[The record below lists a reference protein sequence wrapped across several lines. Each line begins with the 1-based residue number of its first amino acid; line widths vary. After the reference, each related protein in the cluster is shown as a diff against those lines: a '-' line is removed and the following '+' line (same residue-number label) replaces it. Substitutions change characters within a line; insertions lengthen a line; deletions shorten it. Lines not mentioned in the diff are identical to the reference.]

1 MQAPSNHRLRRIV
14 VWERR
19 HEMETGI
26 TGQQEEIVTEEKT
39 AKAMGSGELPVYAT
53 PAMIALIEK
62 TAWMSVAGEL
72 EEGQGTVGTKL
83 AVEHVSAS
91 PLGAHITC
99 KTTLVGVDR
108 RRLLFSV
115 EVSDD
120 AGIIGQGT
128 HERFIVDN
136 EKFVTKAQGKLA

>member
-1 MQAPSNHRLRRIV
+1 MQAPSNHLLRRIV

-128 HERFIVDN
+128 HERFIVEN

>member
-1 MQAPSNHRLRRIV
+1 
-14 VWERR
+14 
-19 HEMETGI
+19 METGI

>member
-1 MQAPSNHRLRRIV
+1 
-14 VWERR
+14 
-19 HEMETGI
+19 METGI

-128 HERFIVDN
+128 HERFIVEN

>member
-1 MQAPSNHRLRRIV
+1 MNEKVAAGM
-14 VWERR
+14 ERR
-19 HEMETGI
+19 QEMETGI
-26 TGQQEEIVTEEKT
+26 TGLQEEIVTEEKT
-39 AKAMGSGELPVYAT
+39 AKVMGSGELPVYAT

-99 KTTLVGVDR
+99 KTTLVGIDR

-115 EVSDD
+115 EVTDD
-120 AGIIGQGT
+120 AGLIGQGT
-128 HERFIVDN
+128 HERFIVAN
-136 EKFVTKAQGKLA
+136 EKFLTKAQGKLA